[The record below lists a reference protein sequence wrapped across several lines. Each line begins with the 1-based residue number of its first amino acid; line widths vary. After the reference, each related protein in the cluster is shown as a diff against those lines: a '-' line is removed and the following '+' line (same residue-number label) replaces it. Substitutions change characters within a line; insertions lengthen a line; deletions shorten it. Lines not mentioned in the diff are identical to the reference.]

1 MSSHRG
7 LIASLLLPNIPYIH
21 SCPPPPGSC
30 VLTEVKQLEDKNLKA
45 QPRSGGRL
53 LTSRVGGFS
62 LPSHNL
68 SSWGWGPGHLFPDF
82 RSYLT
87 HLASSAL
94 LNRKGNSW
102 GNRESLGGKVLNREW
117 GDSILGAGKPP
128 VTPHPSSGMHH
139 SPDLPDLC
147 VSVP

>member
-1 MSSHRG
+1 MT
-7 LIASLLLPNIPYIH
+7 
-21 SCPPPPGSC
+21 
-30 VLTEVKQLEDKNLKA
+30 VVKQLEDKNLKSA

-82 RSYLT
+82 RFFLT
-87 HLASSAL
+87 HLASSAQ

-102 GNRESLGGKVLNREW
+102 GNRESLGGKVLKKEW
-117 GDSILGAGKPP
+117 GDSIRGAGKPP
-128 VTPHPSSGMHH
+128 CHTPPLLKNASLTRPFLTYVSLSLRHH
-139 SPDLPDLC
+139 LELSLLEDPWKSMESADLG
-147 VSVP
+147 